1 MALCYLHNN
10 KNIYF
15 IFRYVDFVKLHSKSH
30 YFIILCAIVLCLAY
44 YAIYVVC
51 GSDIPSQIFLCIASS
66 LYTMVWI
73 LKLNKWQIAHQK
85 GCSSGRGSRVAWYL
99 HLARFYDSFNAS
111 RRLLAKPFRIPA
123 PVALAYSAYICLA
136 LLPSVLF
143 RCILCTERTI
153 RVGA

>member
-44 YAIYVVC
+44 YATYVVC

-66 LYTMVWI
+66 LYTMV
-73 LKLNKWQIAHQK
+73 
-85 GCSSGRGSRVAWYL
+85 
-99 HLARFYDSFNAS
+99 
-111 RRLLAKPFRIPA
+111 
-123 PVALAYSAYICLA
+123 
-136 LLPSVLF
+136 
-143 RCILCTERTI
+143 
-153 RVGA
+153 